1 MLAWLD
7 PAHRRPLQVIAALAV
22 ATLLAAVA
30 FMTVG
35 AKGQWDF
42 VLPFR
47 GTKLA
52 AMALVAYA
60 IAVSTVLFQTV
71 TSNRILTPS
80 IMGLDSLYILIQ
92 TTLVFAVGSSR
103 VTTLGP
109 QALFLTQC
117 AAMIAFSWMLYR
129 ALFSGRMQ
137 SLHLVLLVGLVLGV
151 LFRSLSN
158 LMQRIMAPNE
168 FVVLQDRLFANFNTV
183 HSDVLLISAVALV
196 AATLL
201 GWRHLRT
208 FDVLALGRDAAIS
221 LGVDYKATVT
231 LILVIVSVLVSV
243 STALVGPVTFF
254 GLLIASLAYQITGSS
269 KHIHVLPVAILL
281 AILTLVGGQ
290 IVLERVFAFE
300 TALSIIIEFAGG
312 IAFIILTLRSAQ
324 R

>member
-71 TSNRILTPS
+71 TANRILTPS

-92 TTLVFAVGSSR
+92 TSLVFAVGSSR

-109 QALFLTQC
+109 QALFLIQC

>member
-71 TSNRILTPS
+71 TANRILTPS

-92 TTLVFAVGSSR
+92 TSLVFAVGSSR

-109 QALFLTQC
+109 QALFLIQC

-201 GWRHLRT
+201 GWHHLRT